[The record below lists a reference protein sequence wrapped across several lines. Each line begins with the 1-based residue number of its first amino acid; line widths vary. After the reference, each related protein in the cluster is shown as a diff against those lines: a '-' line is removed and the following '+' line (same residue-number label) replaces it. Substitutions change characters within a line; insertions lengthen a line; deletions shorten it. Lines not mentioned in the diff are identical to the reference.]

1 MFECINM
8 QSRVIFVAFFLL
20 LSSSAGCLK
29 NEESSNINIGTN
41 PLKWEFDI
49 QKRSSIFGVST
60 EEDLTE
66 EQRSRLYSLI
76 QHQRSIDFNSDEIPN
91 QGGNWTHYFVCSDGE
106 RIDYDFPKPDFFT
119 CDTTGEILV
128 GEQYNSS
135 WTAFRHKEVI
145 RSTAIESAVSYYLTN
160 NTTDGENARE
170 ILLHYSAIYADLP
183 IQDKFG
189 NTGGA
194 GGKLTRQSLDE
205 AVYLIDLAW
214 IHYLIQP
221 MLSIEQD
228 QEIINGLILPMVETL
243 QTPANQNRD
252 SLSNWFSYHNAAIG
266 MAAVSTNN
274 SSMMQESLAEWN
286 GLYHQL
292 EFGFDDDGLWHEGS
306 IAYHN
311 YTLTAM
317 AINFEAA
324 RFFGIDLHDYSWQ
337 TSGGSTMAIY
347 QPFVSHLAFV
357 KFDGTLP
364 RLNDDIQ
371 GTDLSSIIDL
381 LEFSNRYWPA
391 QVPQS
396 YLEKAREMTEQTSLR
411 SCFWQSQANG
421 LSMKLES
428 SNFESFGVSIIR
440 HNDLFIL
447 LDYGPHG
454 GWHGHFDKLNI
465 EISSNQS
472 NLFSDPGT
480 VVYSLPSSNDWYR
493 TSYAH
498 SLPFI
503 GFENQPE
510 TTGRLLNHNFTTES
524 SFVMAQYT
532 DEENGMNVTRLLLV
546 LSTSQYGN
554 VVLDVSHWSG
564 TQAHI
569 ATQTYHFP
577 NSLNRIENSTSP
589 KEIIP
594 EQIEPYA
601 HVEFIESN
609 QTLFAN
615 SAPDWQ
621 TAILVSNG
629 NELYGGTSINGGL
642 FLIQTNSEASTN
654 STMVSIHQNGDS
666 EQFVQFDHFLLD
678 SSTIIM
684 LDNREIRIDWATN
697 SVSMN

>member
-1 MFECINM
+1 MRFKAT
-8 QSRVIFVAFFLL
+8 IFVLIVLL
-20 LSSSAGCLK
+20 PSLSGCLT
-29 NEESSNINIGTN
+29 NENPAPAEKDDEAWLNKFEFQNPGRSLIIGEIEGFNI
-41 PLKWEFDI
+41 
-49 QKRSSIFGVST
+49 T
-60 EEDLTE
+60 ED
-66 EQRSRLYSLI
+66 QRSRLYSII

-106 RIDYDFPKPDFFT
+106 KIDYDFPKPDFFT

-145 RSTAIESAVSYYLTN
+145 RSIAIGSAVSYYLTN

-170 ILLHYSAIYADLP
+170 ILLHYASIYADLP
-183 IQDKFG
+183 IQDKYA

-214 IHYLIQP
+214 THYLIQP
-221 MLSIEQD
+221 MLSTEHD
-228 QEIINGLILPMVETL
+228 LEITNGLILPMVETL

-274 SSMMQESLAEWN
+274 SSMMLESLAQWN

-292 EFGFDDDGLWHEGS
+292 DFGFDDDGLWHEGS

-324 RFFGIDLHDYSWQ
+324 RFFGIDLRDYSWQ
-337 TSGGSTMAIY
+337 TSGGSTMAIF

-357 KFDGTLP
+357 KPDGTLP

-396 YLEKAREMTEQTSLR
+396 YLEKAREMTKQTALR
-411 SCFWQSQANG
+411 SCLWQSPANG
-421 LSMKLES
+421 LSMNLES
-428 SNFESFGVSIIR
+428 ANFESFGLSIIR

-454 GWHGHFDKLNI
+454 GWHGHFDKLNV

-472 NLFSDPGT
+472 NLISDPGT

-493 TSYAH
+493 TSFAH

-546 LSTSQYGN
+546 LTTSQYGD

-564 TQAHI
+564 SQANI
-569 ATQTYHFP
+569 ATQTYHFS
-577 NSLNRIENSTSP
+577 NSLDLIKFSNSSELPTPDSIEQYTQL
-589 KEIIP
+589 EL
-594 EQIEPYA
+594 IEDN
-601 HVEFIESN
+601 HTFF
-609 QTLFAN
+609 TN
-615 SAPDWQ
+615 SAQYWQ
-621 TAILVSNG
+621 TAIHVSKG

-642 FLIQTNSEASTN
+642 FLIQTNAQPSKN
-654 STMVSIHQNGDS
+654 STMLSIHQNGEHD
-666 EQFVQFDHFLLD
+666 EFIQFDQILTD
-678 SSTIIM
+678 SSIIVI
-684 LDNREIRIDWATN
+684 LDELEIRIDWDTKF
-697 SVSMN
+697 VTIE

>member
-1 MFECINM
+1 MRFNAA
-8 QSRVIFVAFFLL
+8 IFVLIV
-20 LSSSAGCLK
+20 LSASLSGCLTK
-29 NEESSNINIGTN
+29 ENDVRQNYDDEAKLIDFGFEISDRSLIIG
-41 PLKWEFDI
+41 
-49 QKRSSIFGVST
+49 GVT
-60 EEDLTE
+60 EANFTE
-66 EQRSRLYSLI
+66 EQRSMLYSMI
-76 QHQRSIDFNSDEIPN
+76 QNQRTFDSNLSDIP
-91 QGGNWTHYFVCSDGE
+91 QEGGNWTHYFVCSDGE

-128 GEQYNSS
+128 GEQYDSS
-135 WTAFRHKEVI
+135 WIAFRHKEVI
-145 RSTAIESAVSYYLTN
+145 RSIAIESAVSYYLTN

-170 ILLHYSAIYADLP
+170 ILLHYASIYADLP
-183 IQDKFG
+183 IQDKYG

-221 MLSIEQD
+221 MLSTEHD
-228 QEIINGLILPMVETL
+228 LEITNGLILPMVETL
-243 QTPANQNRD
+243 QTSANQNRD

-274 SSMMQESLAEWN
+274 SSMMQESLAQWN

-324 RFFGIDLHDYSWQ
+324 RFFGIDLRDYTWQ
-337 TSGGSTMAIY
+337 TSGGSTMVIF

-357 KFDGTLP
+357 KPDGTLP

-396 YLEKAREMTEQTSLR
+396 YLEKAREMTKQTPLR
-411 SCFWQSQANG
+411 SCLWQSPANG
-421 LSMKLES
+421 LSMNLES
-428 SNFESFGVSIIR
+428 ANFESFGLSIIR

-454 GWHGHFDKLNI
+454 GWHGHFDKLNV

-472 NLFSDPGT
+472 NLISDPGT

-493 TSYAH
+493 TSFAH

-546 LSTSQYGN
+546 LTTSQYGD

-564 TQAHI
+564 SRANI

-577 NSLNRIENSTSP
+577 NSFYLINNSNSSELPTPDSIEQYIQLELIENNHT
-589 KEIIP
+589 
-594 EQIEPYA
+594 
-601 HVEFIESN
+601 F
-609 QTLFAN
+609 FAN
-615 SAPDWQ
+615 SAQYWQ
-621 TAILVSNG
+621 TAIHVSKD

-642 FLIQTNSEASTN
+642 FLIQTNAQPSTN
-654 STMVSIHQNGDS
+654 STMLSIHQNGEHD
-666 EQFVQFDHFLLD
+666 EFIQFDQILTD
-678 SSTIIM
+678 SSMIVM
-684 LDNREIRIDWATN
+684 LNNLEIRIDWDMK
-697 SVSMN
+697 SVVIE

>member
-1 MFECINM
+1 MRFNAA
-8 QSRVIFVAFFLL
+8 IFVLMV
-20 LSSSAGCLK
+20 LSAPLSGCLTK
-29 NEESSNINIGTN
+29 ENDASQNYDDEANLIDFGFEISDRSLIIG
-41 PLKWEFDI
+41 
-49 QKRSSIFGVST
+49 GVT
-60 EEDLTE
+60 EANFTE
-66 EQRSRLYSLI
+66 EQRNRFYSTI
-76 QHQRSIDFNSDEIPN
+76 QNQRSTDFNSDEIPN

-106 RIDYDFPKPDFFT
+106 KIDYDFPKPDFFT

-135 WTAFRHKEVI
+135 WIAFRHKEVI
-145 RSTAIESAVSYYLTN
+145 RSIAIESAVSYYLTN

-170 ILLHYSAIYADLP
+170 ILLHYASIYADLP

-189 NTGGA
+189 NVGGA

-221 MLSIEQD
+221 MLSAEQN
-228 QEIINGLILPMVETL
+228 QEITNGLILPMVETL

-274 SSMMQESLAEWN
+274 SSMMQESLAQWN

-324 RFFGIDLHDYSWQ
+324 RYFGINLSDYSWQ

-357 KFDGTLP
+357 KPDGTLP

-396 YLEKAREMTEQTSLR
+396 YLEKAREMTKQTSLR
-411 SCFWQSQANG
+411 SCLWQSPANG
-421 LSMKLES
+421 LSMNLES
-428 SNFESFGVSIIR
+428 ANFESFGLSIIR
-440 HNDLFIL
+440 HDDLFIL

-454 GWHGHFDKLNI
+454 GWHGHFDKLNV

-472 NLFSDPGT
+472 NLISDPGT

-493 TSYAH
+493 TSFAH

-532 DEENGMNVTRLLLV
+532 DEENAMNVTRLLLV
-546 LSTSQYGN
+546 LSTSQYGD

-564 TQAHI
+564 SQAKI

-577 NSLNRIENSTSP
+577 NSLKLIEFSKTSELPTPDSIDQYTQLELIENNGT
-589 KEIIP
+589 
-594 EQIEPYA
+594 
-601 HVEFIESN
+601 FF
-609 QTLFAN
+609 TN
-615 SAPDWQ
+615 SSKSWQ
-621 TAILVSNG
+621 TAIHVSKG

-642 FLIQTNSEASTN
+642 FLIQTNAQPSTN
-654 STMVSIHQNGDS
+654 STMLSIHQNGEHD
-666 EQFVQFDHFLLD
+666 EFIHFDQILTD
-678 SSTIIM
+678 SSTIVT
-684 LDNREIRIDWATN
+684 LDNREIRIDWDTK
-697 SVSMN
+697 SVVIE

>member
-1 MFECINM
+1 M
-8 QSRVIFVAFFLL
+8 
-20 LSSSAGCLK
+20 SAGCLK
-29 NEESSNINIGTN
+29 NDKGQVDYTETN
-41 PLKWEFDI
+41 SLSWEFDI
-49 QKRSSIFGVST
+49 QNRSSIIGEIT
-60 EEDLTE
+60 EEHLTDLQQT
-66 EQRSRLYSLI
+66 RLYSII
-76 QHQRSIDFNSDEIPN
+76 QNQRSGDFNSDEIPA

-106 RIDYDFPKPDFFT
+106 KIDYEFPKPDFFT
-119 CDTTGEILV
+119 CDTTGEMLV

-145 RSTAIESAVSYYLTN
+145 RSIAIKSAVSYYLTN

-170 ILLHYSAIYADLP
+170 ILLHYASIYADLP
-183 IQDKFG
+183 IQDKYG
-189 NTGGA
+189 NIGGA
-194 GGKLTRQSLDE
+194 GGKLARQSLDE
-205 AVYLIDLAW
+205 AVYLIDLGW

-221 MLSIEQD
+221 MLSSEHD
-228 QEIINGLILPMVETL
+228 QEITNGLILPMVETL

-274 SSMMQESLAEWN
+274 SSMMQESLTRWN

-324 RFFGIDLHDYSWQ
+324 RFFGIDLRNHSWQ
-337 TSGGSTMAIY
+337 TSGGSTMAIN
-347 QPFVSHLAFV
+347 QPFLSHLAFV
-357 KFDGTLP
+357 KPDGTLP

-381 LEFSNRYWPA
+381 LEFSNRYWPG
-391 QVPQS
+391 QVPHS
-396 YLEKAREMTEQTSLR
+396 FLETAREMTEQVSLR
-411 SCFWQSQANG
+411 SCLWQSPVHG
-421 LSMKLES
+421 LSMNLES
-428 SNFESFGVSIIR
+428 ANFESFGLSIIR

-454 GWHGHFDKLNI
+454 GWHGHFDKLNV

-472 NLFSDPGT
+472 NLISDPGT

-493 TSYAH
+493 TSFAH

-510 TTGRLLNHNFTTES
+510 TTGRLLNHNFTKES

-546 LSTSQYGN
+546 LSTSQYGD

-564 TQAHI
+564 SQANI
-569 ATQTYHFP
+569 ATQTYHFS
-577 NSLNRIENSTSP
+577 NSLDSIEFSNSSELPTPDSIEQYTQLELIENNHT
-589 KEIIP
+589 
-594 EQIEPYA
+594 
-601 HVEFIESN
+601 FF
-609 QTLFAN
+609 TN
-615 SAPDWQ
+615 SAQYWQ
-621 TAILVSNG
+621 TAIHVSKD

-642 FLIQTNSEASTN
+642 FLIQTNVQPSKN
-654 STMVSIHQNGDS
+654 STMLSIHQSDEYDEFIQF
-666 EQFVQFDHFLLD
+666 EQILSD
-678 SSTIIM
+678 SSTTVM
-684 LDNREIRIDWATN
+684 LDNLEIKIDWDLN
-697 SVSMN
+697 SVEII

>member
-1 MFECINM
+1 M
-8 QSRVIFVAFFLL
+8 QSRVIFVVFFIL

-29 NEESSNINIGTN
+29 NEEGLDANLETN
-41 PLKWEFDI
+41 PLNWDFDI
-49 QKRSSIFGVST
+49 QKRSSIIGVIT

-66 EQRSRLYSLI
+66 EQRSKLYSII
-76 QHQRSIDFNSDEIPN
+76 QHQRTTDFNSDEIPS

-106 RIDYDFPKPDFFT
+106 KIDYDFPKPDFFT

-135 WTAFRHKEVI
+135 WIAFRHKEVI
-145 RSTAIESAVSYYLTN
+145 RSIAIESAVSYYLTN

-170 ILLHYSAIYADLP
+170 ILLHYAAIYADLP
-183 IQDKFG
+183 IQDKYG
-189 NTGGA
+189 NVGGA

-221 MLSIEQD
+221 MLSAEQN

-243 QTPANQNRD
+243 QTPANQNQD

-274 SSMMQESLAEWN
+274 SSMMQESLAHWN

-324 RFFGIDLHDYSWQ
+324 RFFDIDLRDYSWQ
-337 TSGGSTMAIY
+337 TFGGSTMAIY

-357 KFDGTLP
+357 KPDGTLP

-381 LEFSNRYWPA
+381 LEFSNRYWPG
-391 QVPQS
+391 QVPHS
-396 YLEKAREMTEQTSLR
+396 FLKTAREMTKQVSLR
-411 SCFWQSQANG
+411 SCLWQSPVHG
-421 LSMKLES
+421 LSMHLES
-428 SNFESFGVSIIR
+428 ANFESFGLSIIR

-454 GWHGHFDKLNI
+454 GWHGHFDKLNV

-472 NLFSDPGT
+472 NLISDPGT

-493 TSYAH
+493 TSFAH

-503 GFENQPE
+503 GFENQPK

-532 DEENGMNVTRLLLV
+532 DEEKGMNVTRLLLV
-546 LSTSQYGN
+546 LSTSQYGD

-564 TQAHI
+564 SQANI

-577 NSLNRIENSTSP
+577 NSFNLINYSNSSEVLIPDTIQPYTQLELIEG
-589 KEIIP
+589 
-594 EQIEPYA
+594 
-601 HVEFIESN
+601 N
-609 QTLFAN
+609 QTFFTN
-615 SAPDWQ
+615 SAENWQ
-621 TAILVSNG
+621 TAIQVSEG
-629 NELYGGTSINGGL
+629 NEIYGGTSINGGL
-642 FLIQTNSEASTN
+642 FLIQTNAQPSTN
-654 STMVSIHQNGDS
+654 STMLSIHQNG
-666 EQFVQFDHFLLD
+666 EHLEFVQFDQILSD
-678 SSTIIM
+678 SSMTVTI
-684 LDNREIRIDWATN
+684 DTREIRIDWDLN
-697 SVSMN
+697 SVEIN

>member
-1 MFECINM
+1 MRFKAT
-8 QSRVIFVAFFLL
+8 IFVLIVL
-20 LSSSAGCLK
+20 LSSLVGCLK
-29 NEESSNINIGTN
+29 NENPAPAGSDDEAGLNKFEFKIPGRSLIIGEIEVTN
-41 PLKWEFDI
+41 LF
-49 QKRSSIFGVST
+49 
-60 EEDLTE
+60 E
-66 EQRSRLYSLI
+66 EQRSMFHSII
-76 QHQRSIDFNSDEIPN
+76 QHQRSIDFNSDEVPN

-106 RIDYDFPKPDFFT
+106 KIDYDFPKPEFFT

-135 WTAFRHKEVI
+135 WIAFRHKEVI
-145 RSTAIESAVSYYLTN
+145 RSIAIESAVSYYLTN
-160 NTTDGENARE
+160 NTSDGENARE
-170 ILLHYSAIYADLP
+170 ILLHYASIYADLP

-221 MLSIEQD
+221 MLSTEQD

-274 SSMMQESLAEWN
+274 SSMMQDSLAQWN

-324 RFFGIDLHDYSWQ
+324 RFFGIDLRDYSWQ

-357 KFDGTLP
+357 KPDGTFP

-381 LEFSNRYWPA
+381 LEFSNRYWPG
-391 QVPQS
+391 QVPHS
-396 YLEKAREMTEQTSLR
+396 YLEKARDMSEKASLR
-411 SCFWQSQANG
+411 SCFWRSPFNT
-421 LSMKLES
+421 LSMDLGS
-428 SNFESFGVSIIR
+428 ANFESFGVSIIR

-465 EISSNQS
+465 EISSNRS
-472 NLFSDPGT
+472 NLISDPGT

-493 TSYAH
+493 TSFAH

-524 SFVMAQYT
+524 SFVMAEYT
-532 DEENGMNVTRLLLV
+532 DEKNGMNVTRLLLV
-546 LSTSQYGN
+546 LSTSQYGD

-564 TQAHI
+564 SQANI
-569 ATQTYHFP
+569 ATQTYHFS
-577 NSLNRIENSTSP
+577 NSLDSIEFSNSSELPTPESIEQYTQLELIENNHT
-589 KEIIP
+589 
-594 EQIEPYA
+594 
-601 HVEFIESN
+601 FF
-609 QTLFAN
+609 TN
-615 SAPDWQ
+615 SAQYWQ
-621 TAILVSNG
+621 TAIHVSKG

-642 FLIQTNSEASTN
+642 FLIQTNAQPSTN
-654 STMVSIHQNGDS
+654 STMLSIHQNGEHD
-666 EQFVQFDHFLLD
+666 EFIQFDQILTD
-678 SSTIIM
+678 SSIIVM
-684 LDNREIRIDWATN
+684 LDELEIRIDWDTK
-697 SVSMN
+697 SVAIE